1 MMEWWNNDT
10 NKTNPNFLAQYSNIP
25 VVQHSSSQPTL
36 PIFQYSK
43 KVFMF
48 KRVRYLFVKELI
60 QVLRDK
66 RLRITLIFPPIFQLI
81 VFGYAAN
88 LDVKNINTAV
98 RDLDQTVESRELI
111 NRFGSSKYFNIISYP
126 QTPKEIEA
134 LIKKGD
140 IILSIEIPSDF
151 SRKLKK
157 GDTATVQIILDGT
170 ESNTAMI
177 SLGYLGR
184 ILSEY
189 STMIMIKRLNRQ
201 GMVGFEEAGV
211 ELEHRIWFNPNAE
224 SRLFYVPGVI
234 ASIAFLLPIILTAQ
248 AIVREREIGTLEQIM
263 VTPIRSW
270 ELMLGKTLPFAMIG
284 LADAIMIALIGVFWF
299 EVPLRGNPFILLLGS
314 VFFLM
319 SSVGIGLFISTI
331 SSTQQQA
338 QISTFFFMMPAF
350 ILSGFAFPLENMP
363 EWLQY
368 ITYANPLRYFL
379 IIIRGV
385 FLKGNGLDILW
396 PQMLALV
403 ILGGLTIFLSSMRF
417 QKRLK

>member
-1 MMEWWNNDT
+1 MGN
-10 NKTNPNFLAQYSNIP
+10 LAKRDSKKSFPTIP
-25 VVQHSSSQPTL
+25 F
-36 PIFQYSK
+36 FQSSK

-48 KRVRYLFVKELI
+48 HRVRFLFVKELI

-98 RDLDQTVESRELI
+98 RDLDQSVESRELL
-111 NRFGSSKYFNIISYP
+111 NRFGSSKYFDIISYP
-126 QTPKEIEA
+126 QTPREIEA
-134 LIKKGD
+134 LIRKGD
-140 IILSIEIPSDF
+140 VILCIEIPSDF

-157 GDTATVQIILDGT
+157 GDTAIVQIILDGT
-170 ESNTAMI
+170 ESNTGMI
-177 SLGYLGR
+177 ALGYIGR

-189 STMIMIKRLNRQ
+189 STTIMIKRLNRE
-201 GMVGFEEAGV
+201 GMIGFEETGV

-224 SRLFYVPGVI
+224 SRLFYIPGVI
-234 ASIAFLLPIILTAQ
+234 ASIAFLIPIILTAQ

-284 LADAIMIALIGVFWF
+284 LADAIMIALIGVLWF
-299 EVPLRGNPFILLLGS
+299 EVPLRGNPLLLLLGN

-319 SSVGIGLFISTI
+319 SSVGVGLFISTI

-363 EWLQY
+363 DWLQY

-396 PQMLALV
+396 PQMLALI
-403 ILGGLTIFLSSMRF
+403 ILGGVTILLSSMRF

>member
-1 MMEWWNNDT
+1 
-10 NKTNPNFLAQYSNIP
+10 
-25 VVQHSSSQPTL
+25 V
-36 PIFQYSK
+36 
-43 KVFMF
+43 
-48 KRVRYLFVKELI
+48 LF
-60 QVLRDK
+60 RS
-66 RLRITLIFPPIFQLI
+66 
-81 VFGYAAN
+81 
-88 LDVKNINTAV
+88 INTAV
-98 RDLDQTVESRELI
+98 RDLDQSVESRELI
-111 NRFGSSKYFNIISYP
+111 TRFGSSKYFDIISYP

-140 IILSIEIPSDF
+140 VILSIEIPSDF

-177 SLGYLGR
+177 ALGYLGR

-189 STMIMIKRLNRQ
+189 STTIMIKRLNRQ

-299 EVPLRGNPFILLLGS
+299 EVPLRGNPLILLLGN
-314 VFFLM
+314 VLFLM

-363 EWLQY
+363 EWLQT

-396 PQMLALV
+396 SEMLALA
-403 ILGGLTIFLSSMRF
+403 ILGGFMIILSSLRF

>member
-1 MMEWWNNDT
+1 
-10 NKTNPNFLAQYSNIP
+10 
-25 VVQHSSSQPTL
+25 
-36 PIFQYSK
+36 
-43 KVFMF
+43 MF
-48 KRVRYLFVKELI
+48 KRVRFLFVKELI

-88 LDVKNINTAV
+88 LDVKHINTAV
-98 RDLDQTVESRELI
+98 RDLDQSVESRELI
-111 NRFGSSKYFNIISYP
+111 TRFGSSKYFDIISYP

-140 IILSIEIPSDF
+140 VILSIEIPSDF
-151 SRKLKK
+151 SKKLKK
-157 GDTATVQIILDGT
+157 GDTAIVQIILDGT

-177 SLGYLGR
+177 ALGYVGR

-189 STMIMIKRLNRQ
+189 STTIMIKRLNRQ

-211 ELEHRIWFNPNAE
+211 ELEQRIWFNPNAE

-234 ASIAFLLPIILTAQ
+234 ASIAFLIPIILTAQ

-270 ELMLGKTLPFAMIG
+270 ELMVGKTLPFAMIG

-299 EVPLRGNPFILLLGS
+299 EVPLRGNPLILLLGN
-314 VFFLM
+314 VLFLM

-363 EWLQY
+363 EWLQT

-396 PQMLALV
+396 SEMLALA
-403 ILGGLTIFLSSMRF
+403 ILGGFMILLSSLRF

>member
-1 MMEWWNNDT
+1 
-10 NKTNPNFLAQYSNIP
+10 
-25 VVQHSSSQPTL
+25 
-36 PIFQYSK
+36 
-43 KVFMF
+43 MF

-66 RLRITLIFPPIFQLI
+66 RLRVTLIFPPIFQLI
-81 VFGYAAN
+81 IFGYAAN
-88 LDVKNINTAV
+88 LDVKNIHTAV
-98 RDLDQTVESRELI
+98 WDLDQSVESRELI
-111 NRFGSSKYFNIISYP
+111 ARFGSSKYFDIIAYP
-126 QTPKEIEA
+126 QTPREIET
-134 LIKKGD
+134 LIKKGEV
-140 IILSIEIPSDF
+140 ILSLEIPGDF

-177 SLGYLGR
+177 ALGYLSR

-189 STMIMIKRLNRQ
+189 STTLILKRLNRE

-248 AIVREREIGTLEQIM
+248 AIVREREMGTLEQIM
-263 VTPIRSW
+263 VTPIQSW

-284 LADAIMIALIGVFWF
+284 LIDAIMIALIGVFWF
-299 EVPLRGNPFILLLGS
+299 EVPLRGNPLLLLLGN

-350 ILSGFAFPLENMP
+350 ILSGFAFPREHAGMASNDNLCQPIAVLFDYHSGCLFERKWIGYPLASDVGIGYFGRFHNYLEFP
-363 EWLQY
+363 EVSEEAE
-368 ITYANPLRYFL
+368 I
-379 IIIRGV
+379 G
-385 FLKGNGLDILW
+385 
-396 PQMLALV
+396 
-403 ILGGLTIFLSSMRF
+403 
-417 QKRLK
+417 

>member
-1 MMEWWNNDT
+1 MEWWNNDT
-10 NKTNPNFLAQYSNIP
+10 NKPNPNFLSQYSNIP
-25 VVQHSSSQPTL
+25 VFQHSSNQTIL

-48 KRVRYLFVKELI
+48 HRVRFLFVKELI

-81 VFGYAAN
+81 IFGYAAN
-88 LDVKNINTAV
+88 LDVKDIHTAV
-98 RDLDQTVESRELI
+98 RDLDQSVESRELL
-111 NRFGSSKYFNIISYP
+111 NRFGSSKYFNIIAYP
-126 QTPKEIEA
+126 QTPREIET

-140 IILSIEIPSDF
+140 VILSIEIPSDF

-177 SLGYLGR
+177 ALGYLGR

-189 STMIMIKRLNRQ
+189 STTIMIKRLNRE

-248 AIVREREIGTLEQIM
+248 AIVREKEIGTLEQIM

-299 EVPLRGNPFILLLGS
+299 EVPLRGNPLLLLLGN

-319 SSVGIGLFISTI
+319 SSVGVGLFISTI

>member
-1 MMEWWNNDT
+1 
-10 NKTNPNFLAQYSNIP
+10 
-25 VVQHSSSQPTL
+25 
-36 PIFQYSK
+36 
-43 KVFMF
+43 MF
-48 KRVRYLFVKELI
+48 KRVRFLFVKELI

-88 LDVKNINTAV
+88 LDVKHINTAV
-98 RDLDQTVESRELI
+98 RDLDRSVESRELI
-111 NRFGSSKYFNIISYP
+111 TRFGSSKYFDIISYP

-140 IILSIEIPSDF
+140 VILSIEIPSDF
-151 SRKLKK
+151 SKKLKK
-157 GDTATVQIILDGT
+157 GNTATVQIILDGT

-177 SLGYLGR
+177 ALGYVSR

-189 STMIMIKRLNRQ
+189 STTIMIKRLNRQ

-211 ELEHRIWFNPNAE
+211 ELEQRIWFNPNAE

-234 ASIAFLLPIILTAQ
+234 ASIALLIPIILTAQ

-270 ELMLGKTLPFAMIG
+270 ELMVGKTLPFAMIG

-299 EVPLRGNPFILLLGS
+299 EVPLRGNPLILLLGN
-314 VFFLM
+314 VLFLM

-396 PQMLALV
+396 SEMLALA
-403 ILGGLTIFLSSMRF
+403 ILGGFMILLSSLRF

>member
-1 MMEWWNNDT
+1 
-10 NKTNPNFLAQYSNIP
+10 
-25 VVQHSSSQPTL
+25 
-36 PIFQYSK
+36 
-43 KVFMF
+43 MF
-48 KRVRYLFVKELI
+48 HRVRFLIVKELI

-81 VFGYAAN
+81 IFGYAAN

-98 RDLDQTVESRELI
+98 RDLDQSVESRELL
-111 NRFGSSKYFNIISYP
+111 NRFGSSKYFNIVSYP
-126 QTPKEIEA
+126 KTPKEIET

-140 IILSIEIPSDF
+140 VILSIEIPSDF

-177 SLGYLGR
+177 ALGYLGR

-189 STMIMIKRLNRQ
+189 STAVMIKRLNRE

-299 EVPLRGNPFILLLGS
+299 EVPLRGNPLLLLLGN

-319 SSVGIGLFISTI
+319 SSVGVGLFISTI

>member
-1 MMEWWNNDT
+1 
-10 NKTNPNFLAQYSNIP
+10 
-25 VVQHSSSQPTL
+25 
-36 PIFQYSK
+36 
-43 KVFMF
+43 MF
-48 KRVRYLFVKELI
+48 GRVRYLFVKELI

-88 LDVKNINTAV
+88 LDVKHINTAV
-98 RDLDQTVESRELI
+98 RDLDRSVESRELI
-111 NRFGSSKYFNIISYP
+111 TRFGSSKYFDIISYP

-140 IILSIEIPSDF
+140 VILSIEIPSDF
-151 SRKLKK
+151 SKKLKK
-157 GDTATVQIILDGT
+157 GNTATIQIILDGT

-177 SLGYLGR
+177 ALGYVSR

-189 STMIMIKRLNRQ
+189 STTIMIKRLNRE

-211 ELEHRIWFNPNAE
+211 ELEQRIWFNPNAE

-234 ASIAFLLPIILTAQ
+234 ASIAFLIPIILTAQ

-270 ELMLGKTLPFAMIG
+270 ELMVGKTLPFAMIG
-284 LADAIMIALIGVFWF
+284 LVDAIMIALIGVFWF
-299 EVPLRGNPFILLLGS
+299 EVPLRGNPLILLLGN
-314 VFFLM
+314 VLFLM

-396 PQMLALV
+396 LEMLALA
-403 ILGGLTIFLSSMRF
+403 ILGGFMILLSSLRF